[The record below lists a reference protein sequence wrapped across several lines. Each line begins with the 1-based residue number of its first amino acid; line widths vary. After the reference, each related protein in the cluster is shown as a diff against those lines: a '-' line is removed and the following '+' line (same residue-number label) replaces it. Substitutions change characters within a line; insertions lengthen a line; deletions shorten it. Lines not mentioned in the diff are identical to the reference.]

1 MKLFLCEKPS
11 QARDIAKVLGAGVKG
26 DGHISGNGVA
36 VTWCVGHL
44 LEQAPPEHYDEG
56 LKFWDIARLPV
67 IPVEWKMEVKNGA
80 KKQFDIIA
88 GLLKQASE
96 VVVSTDADRE
106 GEVIGREVM
115 QLCGYKGKVSRLWLS
130 ALDDASVRKALAKL
144 LPGDQTLA
152 LYHAGVARSRADWLA
167 GMNLTMAYTAVYGTG
182 GGKKGVVS
190 VGRVQTPTLA
200 LIVARDREIENF
212 KPKDYFDVTANWQTK
227 GGALPTRWLPPVAL
241 VDDAGRCLDKKT
253 AQAAVNK
260 VQGQVGHI
268 VKAETKPD
276 KEPAPLLFS
285 LSALQQEAS
294 RLYGVSVKDVLDA
307 AQGLYE
313 THKATSYPRT
323 DCQFLP
329 ESQFADAGLVLAAI
343 AGVDP
348 GIADLTRRCDR
359 SLKSRAWND
368 KKITA
373 HHAIVPTA
381 NAGVDMAKMNALERK
396 IYDLVRRRYIA
407 QFLGD
412 HEFMATVIEVVC
424 QEETFRATGRTPVKP
439 GWKLAI
445 ADAQPEAKKR
455 AGKKTED
462 DAGESADAQLPQVS
476 VNEQVRN
483 LDARLLE
490 KKTKPP
496 QRYTEGTLVKDMESI
511 GKLVTDAKFKAVL
524 KETAGIGTEATRAGI
539 IQNLFQRE
547 YIQQEGKKYLLSTD
561 KGRNLIDILPLA
573 LTDPATTARWEQALE
588 SVAEGKARME
598 DFMLLQAQWI
608 TELVGKVKLEA
619 KSRPARSPIGGSG
632 AGDARYPCP
641 ACHKPMR
648 LIPGAKGA
656 FWGCTSYPEC
666 KHTLPD
672 DGGKPGAREVGG
684 KSPAPPSNIGD
695 KCPDCNNGVLVQRFS
710 KEKGKGFIG
719 CNRFPD
725 CRHFEWATT

>member
-11 QARDIAKVLGAGVKG
+11 QARDIAKVLGAGQKA
-26 DGHISGNGVA
+26 DGYIGGNGVA

-44 LEQAPPEHYDEG
+44 LEQAPPEYYDEG
-56 LKFWDIARLPV
+56 LKFWDIARLPI
-67 IPVEWKMEVKNGA
+67 IPTEWRMEVKKEA
-80 KKQFDIIA
+80 SKQFNIIA
-88 GLLKQASE
+88 GLLKQATE

-130 ALDDASVRKALAKL
+130 ALDDASVKKALAKL
-144 LPGDQTLA
+144 LPGEKTLP
-152 LYHAGVARSRADWLA
+152 LYHAGIARGRADWLA

-212 KPKDYFDVTANWQTK
+212 KPKNYFEVVANWQTK
-227 GGALPTRWLPPVAL
+227 GGALPTRWRPPVAV
-241 VDDAGRCLDKKT
+241 VDDAGRCLDKKS
-253 AQAAVNK
+253 AQMAADK
-260 VQGQVGHI
+260 VQGQTGHI

-276 KEPAPLLFS
+276 KEPPPLLFS

-329 ESQFADAGLVLAAI
+329 ESQFADVGQVLSAI

-348 GIADLTRRCDR
+348 AIAELTKRCDR
-359 SLKSRAWND
+359 GLRSRVWND

-373 HHAIVPTA
+373 HHAIIPTA
-381 NAGVDMAKMNALERK
+381 NTAVDMSKMNALERK

-412 HEFMATVIEVVC
+412 YEFMATIIEVVC
-424 QEETFRATGRTPVKP
+424 MEETFRATGRTPVKP

-445 ADAQPEAKKR
+445 ADEQQDAKKR
-455 AGKKTED
+455 GKKQD
-462 DAGESADAQLPQVS
+462 DDTGEGEETPLPQVS
-476 VNEQVRN
+476 INEQVRN
-483 LDARLLE
+483 IDAKLLE

-511 GKLVTDAKFKAVL
+511 GKLVTDAKLKAVL
-524 KETAGIGTEATRAGI
+524 KETAGIGTEATRANI

-547 YIQQEGKKYLLSTD
+547 YIHLEGKKYLLSTD
-561 KGRNLIDILPLA
+561 KGRNLIDILPPT

-588 SVAEGKARME
+588 SVADGAARME
-598 DFMLLQAQWI
+598 DFMQLQARWI
-608 TELVGKVKLEA
+608 TELIGKVKLEA
-619 KSRPARSPIGGSG
+619 KSRPARSPARSPSDGTS
-632 AGDARYPCP
+632 DARYPCP
-641 ACHKPMR
+641 SCQKPMR
-648 LIPGAKGA
+648 LIPGVKGA
-656 FWGCTSYPEC
+656 FWGCTGYPEC
-666 KHTLPD
+666 KNTLPD
-672 DGGKPGAREVGG
+672 DGGKPGAARAGANH
-684 KSPAPPSNIGD
+684 K
-695 KCPDCNNGVLVQRFS
+695 
-710 KEKGKGFIG
+710 
-719 CNRFPD
+719 
-725 CRHFEWATT
+725 

>member
-11 QARDIAKVLGAGVKG
+11 QARDIAKVLGASGKA
-26 DGHISGNGVA
+26 DGYIGGNDVA

-44 LEQAPPEHYDEG
+44 LEQAPPEFYDEG

-67 IPVEWKMEVKNGA
+67 IPTEWRMEVKDGA
-80 KKQFDIIA
+80 KKQFNVIA

-96 VVVSTDADRE
+96 VVISTDADRE

-115 QLCGYKGKVSRLWLS
+115 QLCGYRGKVSRLWLS
-130 ALDDASVRKALAKL
+130 ALDDASVRKSLAKL
-144 LPGDQTLA
+144 LPGEKTLP
-152 LYHAGVARSRADWLA
+152 LYHAGVARARADWLA

-200 LIVARDREIENF
+200 LIVARDRVIEGF
-212 KPKDYFDVTANWQTK
+212 KPKDYFEVAASWQAK
-227 GGALPTRWLPPVAL
+227 GGVLPTRWLPPSTV
-241 VDDAGRCLDKKT
+241 VDGEGRCLDKQA
-253 AQAAVNK
+253 AQAAVSK
-260 VQGQVGHI
+260 VQGQSGRI

-276 KEPAPLLFS
+276 REPAPLLFS

-307 AQGLYE
+307 AQALYE
-313 THKATSYPRT
+313 TYKATSYPRT
-323 DCQFLP
+323 DCQFMP
-329 ESQFADAGLVLAAI
+329 ESQFADAGHVLAAI

-348 GIADLTRRCDR
+348 GIADLTRQCDR
-359 SLKSRAWND
+359 SIRSRVWND

-381 NAGVDMAKMNALERK
+381 NTAVDMVKMNALERK
-396 IYDLVRRRYIA
+396 IYDLVKRRFIA

-424 QEETFRATGRTPVKP
+424 FDETFRATGRTPVKL
-439 GWKLAI
+439 GWKLAF
-445 ADAQPEAKKR
+445 ADVQQEIKKR
-455 AGKKTED
+455 GKKSED
-462 DAGESADAQLPQVS
+462 DAGEAEDAPLPQVS
-476 VNEQVRN
+476 ANEQVRN
-483 LDARLLE
+483 IDARLLE

-511 GKLVTDAKFKAVL
+511 GKLVTDPKLKAVL
-524 KETAGIGTEATRAGI
+524 KETSGIGTEATRAGI

-561 KGRNLIDILPLA
+561 KGRNLIDMLPSA

-598 DFMLLQAQWI
+598 DFMRLQEQFI
-608 TELVGKVKLEA
+608 TTLVDGVKQA
-619 KSRPARSPIGGSG
+619 ARSRPARSPSASGKAGGG
-632 AGDARYPCP
+632 TGDARYPCP
-641 ACHKPMR
+641 VCHKPMR
-648 LIPGAKGA
+648 LISGAKGA
-656 FWGCTSYPEC
+656 FWGCTGYPEC
-666 KHTLPD
+666 KTTLPD
-672 DGGKPGAREVGG
+672 DGGKPGARGA
-684 KSPAPPSNIGD
+684 KS
-695 KCPDCNNGVLVQRFS
+695 
-710 KEKGKGFIG
+710 
-719 CNRFPD
+719 
-725 CRHFEWATT
+725 